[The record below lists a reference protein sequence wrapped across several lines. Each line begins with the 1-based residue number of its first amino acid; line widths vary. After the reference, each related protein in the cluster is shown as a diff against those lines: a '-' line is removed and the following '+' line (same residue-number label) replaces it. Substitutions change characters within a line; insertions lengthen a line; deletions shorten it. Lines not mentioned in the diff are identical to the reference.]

1 MVDPLNTAGGT
12 PPLVVVGNVKP
23 VGSGNTET
31 GSYSPGANLR
41 DQNAGK
47 QQQQFSPGQSLEAR
61 VIGRNAE
68 GGYTLEAGG
77 MRLQVQ
83 SGATLTPGQLLNVQ
97 VLEGEDGLMLVLKKP
112 DASQFLARSLATG
125 GSSLALQTIFGGG
138 LAKQAAQ
145 GLALSQGGQIAQGA
159 ESSPQPGGQQSAV
172 AAPGGQPQNQFVS
185 QGQGVS
191 TAAGSLATLQQQFIG
206 RSSTAPAG
214 PPDPQQFAGAVNQ
227 VVNQIGQQMAPL
239 LASGQTDEAL
249 AQLSGGLRSLAQF
262 FPPQTASQGLS
273 PGAQQLFQVFSSLN
287 QTGATGTNSAQS
299 QAAQM
304 AEGSLSRLVTT
315 MGAQLSTSGGAANLT
330 GMLTS
335 LQSDLV
341 GLQSMAQVPSALQGI
356 STPPTTGLDALFA
369 WNLTGSGVTSEASAA
384 SMMTSGAAT
393 GASTGEILQQLV
405 QGLGLDMEKLL
416 AKGDVEGASHGLKFQ
431 LGRQITEAQE
441 NAAAGTGTSAS
452 LRTVGEAHQTLQSID
467 FLQVLQGNLEKQGV
481 LVLPLPLPF
490 LQQGFLMFE
499 NYSGGEEKEG
509 REGATDNSARFSVL
523 MKLSSLGN
531 IRVDFLQTE
540 GEVYV
545 RFHTS
550 SKEVSHLLQENQ
562 QELRAGLRPL
572 KVLGPSFTEQA
583 EDPISTLLRRCE
595 GELSDGSSRSSFLST
610 QV

>member
-1 MVDPLNTAGGT
+1 MVDPLNTTAGGT

-23 VGSGNTET
+23 IGSGNTET

-97 VLEGEDGLMLVLKKP
+97 VLEGEDGLILVLKKP

-145 GLALSQGGQIAQGA
+145 GMALSQAGQVAPGA
-159 ESSPQPGGQQSAV
+159 ESSPQPGAQQSAV
-172 AAPGGQPQNQFVS
+172 AAPGGQPVS

-191 TAAGSLATLQQQFIG
+191 TAAGSLVTLQQQFIG

-262 FPPQTASQGLS
+262 FPPQMASQGLP
-273 PGAQQLFQVFSSLN
+273 PGAQQLFQVLSSLN
-287 QTGATGTNSAQS
+287 QTGATATNSVQS

-315 MGAQLSTSGGAANLT
+315 MGAQLSASGGGTNLT

-341 GLQSMAQVPSALQGI
+341 GLQSMAQVPSALQGL

-369 WNLTGSGVTSEASAA
+369 WHLTGSGVTSEASAA
-384 SMMTSGAAT
+384 SMMTSGAAA
-393 GASTGEILQQLV
+393 GGSTGEILQQLV

-452 LRTVGEAHQTLQSID
+452 LRTAGEVHQALQSID

-550 SKEVSHLLQENQ
+550 SKEVSHLLKENQ

-595 GELSDGSSRSSFLST
+595 GELSGGSSRSSFLST